1 MTDDSESVDI
11 LPLLDELRVIGQNGL
26 MYAETPYDRERNER
40 LLELASEYYGK
51 AIELPPEKIRERLA
65 GEVGYAT
72 AKAGAGATVFNDD
85 SEVLLVKRADN
96 GKWGF
101 PAGAVEPNESA
112 ADAAVRETKE
122 ETGIDVRVT
131 ELQGVYHHG
140 TDAPSAHTVTH
151 VHYRCERI
159 WRDIAAVARDG
170 GRAVLAYRGCPRLA
184 PGRCTRNGGGCA
196 QAAVGRQRRR
206 LTSDPSSARR
216 MTSRIGTPVF
226 SATAAASSY
235 SVLTS

>member
-26 MYAETPYDRERNER
+26 MDAESSYDQERNER

-51 AIELPPEKIRERLA
+51 AADLPPETVRERLA

-85 SEVLLVKRADN
+85 REVLLVKRADN

-101 PAGAVEPNESA
+101 PAGAIEPNESA
-112 ADAAVRETKE
+112 ADAAIRETKE
-122 ETGIDVRVT
+122 ETGVEVRIV

-140 TDAPSAHTVTH
+140 TDVPSAHTVTH
-151 VHYRCERI
+151 VQYRCERTGGTLRPSHETEDVRYWPI
-159 WRDIAAVARDG
+159 EDVPVWHPDGARKMAVTALKQRSED
-170 GRAVLAYRGCPRLA
+170 
-184 PGRCTRNGGGCA
+184 NG
-196 QAAVGRQRRR
+196 
-206 LTSDPSSARR
+206 
-216 MTSRIGTPVF
+216 
-226 SATAAASSY
+226 
-235 SVLTS
+235 